1 MKRLEAEVPR
11 NILKLPGLKISE
23 SQKLAFNTAVNIHQS
38 LRAFML
44 PPNTPQPIV
53 DTWRKAFKA
62 TIEDPE
68 FVKAAKIANYEVGYG
83 SPEQYEKQLATIQ
96 KLSPEGE
103 LFFQK
108 LMGEKR

>member
-1 MKRLEAEVPR
+1 
-11 NILKLPGLKISE
+11 
-23 SQKLAFNTAVNIHQS
+23 
-38 LRAFML
+38 
-44 PPNTPQPIV
+44 V

-96 KLSPEGE
+96 KLSPDGH